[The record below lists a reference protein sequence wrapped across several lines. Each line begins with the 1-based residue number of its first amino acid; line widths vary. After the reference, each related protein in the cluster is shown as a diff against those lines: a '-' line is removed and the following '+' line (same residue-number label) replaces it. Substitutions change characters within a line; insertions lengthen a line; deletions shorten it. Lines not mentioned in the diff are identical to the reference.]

1 MKNLS
6 KKEINYSLYNN
17 ENYNKDLDYEISE
30 ITEKLSELLI
40 DYLKF
45 IIENIKL
52 KKTNFS
58 KFIIIRG
65 LDTIINIFNYM
76 LLYTKNIDVTYFH
89 CQKAFYFYVEFV
101 GQISEDEK
109 IFLQLSSRDA
119 TIYVYKKTIYEIS
132 SEFRKNN
139 EQITLKMKQKLDIIN
154 SYIEINKTVILKL
167 INNEFMSIEKQNTV
181 EKIIKNIN
189 KLNIKDITKIKKLND
204 IIEHLYYKTVKD
216 DYFFEVCENL
226 IKKLSKNDDNI
237 SKYCNKLIC
246 DDFNDKIKEPSEL
259 FISWF
264 MN

>member
-6 KKEINYSLYNN
+6 KKEMNYSLYNN

-30 ITEKLSELLI
+30 IAEKLSELLV

-76 LLYTKNIDVTYFH
+76 LFYTKNLDVTYFH

-154 SYIEINKTVILKL
+154 RYIELNKTIILKL
-167 INNEFMSIEKQNTV
+167 INNEFMSINKQNTV
-181 EKIIKNIN
+181 EKILKNIN
-189 KLNIKDITKIKKLND
+189 KLNITDITKIKKLNY
-204 IIEHLYYKTVKD
+204 IIEHLYYKTIND
-216 DYFFEVCENL
+216 DYFFEVCESL
-226 IKKLSKNDDNI
+226 IKKISKNDNNI
-237 SKYCNKLIC
+237 SKFCNKISC
-246 DDFNDKIKEPSEL
+246 DDFNDKIKESSDL